1 MEALLNKSAVEPS
14 QVATHIRR
22 RPRVLHLL
30 NSFEL
35 GGTERQA
42 VELLKRLD
50 HTRFDVRL
58 ATLQRQG
65 PLYDEVAAQY
75 PRLLEFPLNSL
86 YNAQA
91 LRQMRRLRAWLLE
104 EEIDILHAHDF
115 YAGWLGGW
123 AAQFTGVK
131 IIACQRHLRLS
142 DRWAHRVGRRVINRL
157 ADCVLVNAELIR
169 AYVLATSTASA
180 DKLVVIRNGLTF
192 QAEPA
197 ARAALRAALLAELQ
211 LPADALLIG
220 NVANL
225 RPVKGHRYLLQ
236 AAASVVRQ
244 LPNAHFVLVGTGELQ
259 AALLEQ
265 AAALGIS
272 ANVHLLGQRPNAAQ
286 LAQAF
291 DLAVL
296 ASLHEGLPNT
306 VMEAQAAGVPVVATA
321 VGGVLELIT
330 DGVTG
335 YLAPAANAAGLAE
348 KLLQAL
354 ADEPGRARIAARG
367 RAFVLDQFS
376 MQRMVAATEQLY
388 DELLQYE
395 ERSLPFPVPHYP
407 PQ

>member
-1 MEALLNKSAVEPS
+1 MEALLNKTVVEPS
-14 QVATHIRR
+14 LTQAAASTRR
-22 RPRVLHLL
+22 RLRVLHLL

-42 VELLKRLD
+42 IELLKRLD
-50 HTRFDVRL
+50 QTRFDVRL
-58 ATLQRQG
+58 AALQRQG
-65 PLYDEVAAQY
+65 PLYDEVATRY

-104 EEIDILHAHDF
+104 EQIDILHAHDF
-115 YAGWLGGW
+115 YAGWLGTL

-142 DRWAHRVGRRVINRL
+142 DRWVHAAGRRVINRL
-157 ADCVLVNAELIR
+157 AHRVVVNAELIR
-169 AYVLATSTASA
+169 KHVLETGTARA
-180 DKLVVIRNGLTF
+180 DKLIVIRNGLIY

-197 ARAALRAALLAELQ
+197 ARNAVRAALLAELQ
-211 LPADALLIG
+211 LPADVLLIG

-236 AAASVVRQ
+236 AAATVVRQ
-244 LPNAHFVLVGTGELQ
+244 FPHAHFLLIGKGELQ
-259 AALLEQ
+259 VALQAQ

-272 ANVHLLGQRPNAAQ
+272 ANVHFLGQRSNAAQ

-306 VMEAQAAGVPVVATA
+306 VMEAMAAGVPVVATA
-321 VGGVLELIT
+321 VGGVLEMIT
-330 DGVTG
+330 DGETG
-335 YLAPAANAAGLAE
+335 YLAPAADAAHLAE
-348 KLLQAL
+348 KILQAL
-354 ADEPGRARIAARG
+354 ADEAGRAQRAAHG
-367 RAFVLDQFS
+367 QAFVLDQFS

-388 DELLQYE
+388 DE
-395 ERSLPFPVPHYP
+395 VCGNPHTAN
-407 PQ
+407 

>member
-1 MEALLNKSAVEPS
+1 MEALLNNSAVAS
-14 QVATHIRR
+14 GDTQTAANSRR

-50 HTRFDVRL
+50 QTRYDVRL
-58 ATLQRQG
+58 GVIQRKG
-65 PLYDEVAAQY
+65 PLHDEVAAHY

-91 LRQMRRLRAWLLE
+91 LRQMRRLRAWLLDE
-104 EEIDILHAHDF
+104 QIDILHAHDF
-115 YAGWLGGW
+115 YAGWLGTL
-123 AAQFTGVK
+123 AAQFTSVK
-131 IIACQRHLRLS
+131 LIACQRHLRLS
-142 DRWAHRVGRRVINRL
+142 DRWVHAAGRRIINRL
-157 ADCVLVNAELIR
+157 AHRVVVNAELIR
-169 AYVLATSTASA
+169 SYVLETGTARA

-197 ARAALRAALLAELQ
+197 TRAAVRAALLAELQ
-211 LPADALLIG
+211 LPTDALLIG

-236 AAASVVRQ
+236 AAATVVRQ
-244 LPNAHFVLVGTGELQ
+244 FPKAHFVLVGTGELHAGLQIQ
-259 AALLEQ
+259 AAE
-265 AAALGIS
+265 LGIR

-306 VMEAQAAGVPVVATA
+306 VMEAMAAGVPVVATA
-321 VGGVLELIT
+321 VGGVLEMIT
-330 DGVTG
+330 DGETG
-335 YLAPAANAAGLAE
+335 YLAPAADAARLAE

-354 ADEPGRARIAARG
+354 ADETGRAQIAARG
-367 RAFVLDQFS
+367 HAFVLEQFS
-376 MQRMVAATEQLY
+376 MQRMVAATERLY
-388 DELLQYE
+388 DEL
-395 ERSLPFPVPHYP
+395 SGNSCTAN
-407 PQ
+407 

>member
-1 MEALLNKSAVEPS
+1 MEALLNKSAVEPNVTQAAAS
-14 QVATHIRR
+14 TRR

-50 HTRFDVRL
+50 QTRFDVRL
-58 ATLQRQG
+58 AALQCQG
-65 PLYDEVAAQY
+65 PLYDEAAAHY

-91 LRQMRRLRAWLLE
+91 LRQMRRLRAWLLD

-115 YAGWLGGW
+115 YAGWLAVL

-142 DRWAHRVGRRVINRL
+142 DRWVHATGRWVINRL
-157 ADCVLVNAELIR
+157 AHRVLVNAELIR
-169 AYVLATSTASA
+169 AHVLETGTARA
-180 DKLVVIRNGLTF
+180 GKLVVIRNGLTF
-192 QAEPA
+192 EAEPA
-197 ARAALRAALLAELQ
+197 TRDAVRAALLAELQ

-244 LPNAHFVLVGTGELQ
+244 FPNAHFVLVGTGELH

-265 AAALGIS
+265 AAELGLS

-286 LAQAF
+286 LAPAF

-306 VMEAQAAGVPVVATA
+306 VMEAMAAGVPVVATA
-321 VGGVLELIT
+321 VGGVLELIK
-330 DGVTG
+330 DGATG
-335 YLAPAANAAGLAE
+335 YLAPAADAARLAE

-354 ADEPGRARIAARG
+354 ADEPGRAQVAARG

-376 MQRMVAATEQLY
+376 MQRMVAATERLY
-388 DELLQYE
+388 DELSGAPL
-395 ERSLPFPVPHYP
+395 
-407 PQ
+407 

>member
-1 MEALLNKSAVEPS
+1 MEALLNKSVVEPTVT
-14 QVATHIRR
+14 QFTVNIRR

-50 HTRFDVRL
+50 QTRFDVRL
-58 ATLQRQG
+58 AAIQRRG
-65 PLYDEVAAQY
+65 PLYHEVAAQY

-91 LRQMRRLRAWLLE
+91 LRQMWRLRAWLLD

-115 YAGWLGGW
+115 YAGWLGTL

-131 IIACQRHLRLS
+131 LIACQRHLRLS
-142 DRWAHRVGRRVINRL
+142 DRWVHAAGRRVINRL
-157 ADCVLVNAELIR
+157 AHRVVVNAELIR
-169 AYVLATSTASA
+169 AHVLETGTARA
-180 DKLVVIRNGLTF
+180 DKLVVIRNGLAL

-197 ARAALRAALLAELQ
+197 ARDAVRAALLAELQ

-236 AAASVVRQ
+236 AAATVVRQ
-244 LPNAHFVLVGTGELQ
+244 FANAHFVLIGTGELHT
-259 AALLEQ
+259 ALLEQ
-265 AAALGIS
+265 AAELGIS

-306 VMEAQAAGVPVVATA
+306 VMEAMAAGVPVVATA
-321 VGGVLELIT
+321 VGGVLEMIA
-330 DGVTG
+330 DGETG
-335 YLAPAANAAGLAE
+335 YLAPAADAARLAE

-354 ADEPGRARIAARG
+354 ADETGRAQLAARG

-388 DELLQYE
+388 DELSGNP
-395 ERSLPFPVPHYP
+395 RTAN
-407 PQ
+407 

>member
-1 MEALLNKSAVEPS
+1 MEALLNKSAVEPTVT
-14 QVATHIRR
+14 QAAADIRR

-50 HTRFDVRL
+50 QTRYDVRL
-58 ATLQRQG
+58 AAIQRKG
-65 PLYDEVAAQY
+65 PLYDEVAAHY
-75 PRLLEFPLNSL
+75 PRLHLFPLNSL
-86 YNAQA
+86 YNFQA
-91 LRQMRRLRAWLLE
+91 WRQMRRLRAWLLE

-115 YAGWLGGW
+115 YAGWLGSL
-123 AAQFTGVK
+123 ATQFTSVK
-131 IIACQRHLRLS
+131 LIACQRHLRLS
-142 DRWAHRVGRRVINRL
+142 DRWVHAAGRRVINRL
-157 ADCVLVNAELIR
+157 AHRVIVNAELIR
-169 AYVLATSTASA
+169 AYVLETGTARA
-180 DKLVVIRNGLTF
+180 DQLVVIRNGLTF

-197 ARAALRAALLAELQ
+197 MRAAVRSALLAELR

-236 AAASVVRQ
+236 AAATVVRQ
-244 LPNAHFVLVGTGELQ
+244 FPKAHFVLIGTGELQ
-259 AALLEQ
+259 ATLQAQ
-265 AAALGIS
+265 AAELGVS

-306 VMEAQAAGVPVVATA
+306 VMEAMAAGVPVVATA
-321 VGGVLELIT
+321 VGGVLEMIT
-330 DGVTG
+330 DGETG
-335 YLAPAANAAGLAE
+335 YLAPAADAARLAE

-354 ADEPGRARIAARG
+354 ADETGRTQLAARG

-376 MQRMVAATEQLY
+376 MQRMVTATEHLY
-388 DELLQYE
+388 KELLGK
-395 ERSLPFPVPHYP
+395 H
-407 PQ
+407 